1 MTPLDSRAWL
11 VWGSACMVPLLVT
24 RHPVIVVELLLVI
37 ITVRVACLPP
47 AAMRWR
53 WIARLALVFAAIG
66 VVFNALTVRSGN
78 QVAFHLP
85 GLGWEITWNAIAYGL
100 VSGLAMITLVLA
112 GITIAAGLDWIA
124 LTRVLPQRLAPLA
137 VSGSVAWSFLPGAS
151 QAISEIREAQV
162 ARGHQ
167 LRGTKDVLPI
177 VVPLLDGSLGRALT
191 MSEALEARGFGAVMH
206 VSEPRRNL
214 GALWSSM
221 VVLGALSVAY
231 AISMGDSRLLWP
243 AVALAVFGVAGM
255 ARTPHSAIRTTR
267 YRQHGL
273 RRDDYVVIGTAML
286 SLIAFLAFASGNFAA
301 ITFNPYPNLELP
313 PVDYRLLASLAL
325 LLAPAFFPAK
335 GQAE

>member
-1 MTPLDSRAWL
+1 M
-11 VWGSACMVPLLVT
+11 
-24 RHPVIVVELLLVI
+24 
-37 ITVRVACLPP
+37 
-47 AAMRWR
+47 
-53 WIARLALVFAAIG
+53 
-66 VVFNALTVRSGN
+66 
-78 QVAFHLP
+78 
-85 GLGWEITWNAIAYGL
+85 
-100 VSGLAMITLVLA
+100 
-112 GITIAAGLDWIA
+112 
-124 LTRVLPQRLAPLA
+124 
-137 VSGSVAWSFLPGAS
+137 
-151 QAISEIREAQV
+151 
-162 ARGHQ
+162 
-167 LRGTKDVLPI
+167 
-177 VVPLLDGSLGRALT
+177 
-191 MSEALEARGFGAVMH
+191 
-206 VSEPRRNL
+206 
-214 GALWSSM
+214 
-221 VVLGALSVAY
+221 VLGALSVAY